1 MKGHYGPS
9 EGRTLLSKEAGSDQ
23 DKMTVAT
30 LAASSPTPAV
40 LRLVM
45 QYIGRRL
52 QLTPQQNVE
61 FHKTQ
66 EFRDSAK
73 HYTA

>member
-1 MKGHYGPS
+1 MVLRKAEHFSLKRLGQ
-9 EGRTLLSKEAGSDQ
+9 DQ
-23 DKMTVAT
+23 DKLTVAT
-30 LAASSPTPAV
+30 LAESSPIPAV

-45 QYIGRRL
+45 QYTGRRL
-52 QLTPQQNVE
+52 QLKPQRNVE